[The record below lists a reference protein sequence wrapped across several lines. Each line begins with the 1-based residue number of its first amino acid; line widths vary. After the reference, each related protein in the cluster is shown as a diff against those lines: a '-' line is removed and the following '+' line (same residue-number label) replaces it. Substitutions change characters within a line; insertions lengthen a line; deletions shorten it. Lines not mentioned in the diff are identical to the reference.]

1 MATQSKATFQR
12 VVPYLCYED
21 APAAI
26 DFLCAAFGFTEHAR
40 YPVED
45 GRIGHAELRAGACAV
60 MVHSPWEGFGMDSPR
75 NLPASNAMVFCE
87 VDDVEAHFR
96 HARAAG
102 ATIVT
107 EPSSGHGSRM
117 YRALDCEGHRWMFS
131 SPDAAP

>member
-1 MATQSKATFQR
+1 MAKTPTATMQR

-26 DFLCAAFGFTEHAR
+26 DFLCRAFGFEEHFR
-40 YPVED
+40 YAVPD

-75 NLPASNAMVFCE
+75 NLPASNAMVYCE
-87 VDDVEAHFR
+87 VDDIDVHF
-96 HARAAG
+96 ARAMAAG

-107 EPSSGHGSRM
+107 
-117 YRALDCEGHRWMFS
+117 
-131 SPDAAP
+131 AP